1 MQKQLVNLATKLGES
16 LLAHKKC
23 IAVAESCTGGL
34 VAAAITEIA
43 GSSAW
48 FERAFITYSNPA
60 KEEMLGI
67 PRELI
72 EEAGAVS
79 HRVVEAMVKGALQ
92 NSRADFA
99 AAVSGVAGP
108 GGGSTEKP
116 VGTVYIGWGDRQHV
130 TVVHHLFTG
139 DRQSVRNQ
147 SAICVLDSLISLSM
161 ESA

>member
-16 LLAHKKC
+16 LLAHNKC

-48 FERAFITYSNPA
+48 FERAFITYSNSA

-79 HRVVEAMVKGALQ
+79 HLVVEAMVKGALQ
-92 NSRADFA
+92 NSHADFA
-99 AAVSGVAGP
+99 AAVSGIAGP
-108 GGGSTEKP
+108 DGGSQQKP
-116 VGTVYIGWGDRQHV
+116 VGTVYIGWGSRQQIKV
-130 TVVHHLFTG
+130 AHHLFTG

-147 SAICVLDSLISLSM
+147 SANCVLESLITLSLG
-161 ESA
+161 AA